1 MKTLRS
7 NRHLLLLMLPVLLM
21 GWLLTPVSELRAE
34 STQNVVKLAD
44 MDCCSGDDGCCCAPD
59 KPVIEVEKAVTPP
72 FADSCCADEAPPC
85 AEDDSACACSV
96 KLTIHGMGPV
106 LQLKSASLLLP
117 LASSD
122 HLAECRSLFTQRQV
136 FEIFHPPTTSV

>member
-21 GWLLTPVSELRAE
+21 GWLLTPLSELKAE
-34 STQNVVKLAD
+34 SIQELAKVAD
-44 MDCCSGDDGCCCAPD
+44 MDCCSSDEGCCCAPD
-59 KPVIEVEKAVTPP
+59 KPAVEVEKAGALP
-72 FADSCCADEAPPC
+72 FADNCCADEAPAC
-85 AEDDSACACSV
+85 ADDDNACACCV
-96 KLTIHGMGPV
+96 KVTIHGIGPV
-106 LQLKSASLLLP
+106 LQVKSTSMLLP

-136 FEIFHPPTTSV
+136 FEIFHPPTHSI

>member
-21 GWLLTPVSELRAE
+21 GWLLTPMSELRAE
-34 STQNVVKLAD
+34 SMQNVVKLAD

-59 KPVIEVEKAVTPP
+59 KPVIEVENAVTPTI
-72 FADSCCADEAPPC
+72 ADSCCADEAPPC
-85 AEDDSACACSV
+85 NDDDNACACSA

-117 LASSD
+117 LANSD

-136 FEIFHPPTTSV
+136 FEIFHPPTTSI